1 MYFSRKK
8 FACWRSD
15 KAPIEIEKEDI
26 FTTDSV
32 IFYLKTTL
40 NLAYTKD
47 IYHIKKVVS
56 GRGEWSSGPESE
68 VRNKTDLCLCN
79 RT

>member
-15 KAPIEIEKEDI
+15 KAPIEAEKEDI
-26 FTTDSV
+26 FTTDYV

-40 NLAYTKD
+40 DLAYTKD
-47 IYHIKKVVS
+47 IYHSIKVVS
-56 GRGEWSSGPESE
+56 RRGE
-68 VRNKTDLCLCN
+68 
-79 RT
+79 